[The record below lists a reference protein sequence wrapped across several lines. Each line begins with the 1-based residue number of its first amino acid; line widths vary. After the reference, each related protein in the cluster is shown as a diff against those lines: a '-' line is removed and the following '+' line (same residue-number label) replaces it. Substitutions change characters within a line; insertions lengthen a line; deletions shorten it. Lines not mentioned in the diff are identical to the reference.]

1 MPGQAFY
8 ESDAQYSRLVGYFAG
23 TSYGFICLFQ
33 DAARV
38 FEERFSR
45 CTYFHSSGK
54 TIEQFKTNLIFQILN
69 LPGERR
75 LSDAQTLGSPA
86 KVLLLG
92 GCHKISQ
99 MSQFHWLILCQSHE
113 VQVEVLL
120 GFTSLR
126 CHDNKVSGV
135 TMVAVCIRALR
146 LRSLVR
152 T

>member
-8 ESDAQYSRLVGYFAG
+8 ESDAQYSRLVGYFPG

-69 LPGERR
+69 VPGERR

-92 GCHKISQ
+92 GRHKISQ

-113 VQVEVLL
+113 VQAEVLL
-120 GFTSLR
+120 AMR
-126 CHDNKVSGV
+126 KIPHQ
-135 TMVAVCIRALR
+135 
-146 LRSLVR
+146 RSTGMASRPHPRSVYSPAD
-152 T
+152 

>member
-1 MPGQAFY
+1 MPGEAFY
-8 ESDAQYSRLVGYFAG
+8 ESDAQYSRLVGYFPG

-75 LSDAQTLGSPA
+75 LSDAQTLGGPA

-92 GCHKISQ
+92 GRHKISQ
-99 MSQFHWLILCQSHE
+99 ISHSSPVDQSRGLSNWFQRNGGGVFLTLVGRSKELHQKRRRHE
-113 VQVEVLL
+113 VLQPNS
-120 GFTSLR
+120 F
-126 CHDNKVSGV
+126 
-135 TMVAVCIRALR
+135 
-146 LRSLVR
+146 
-152 T
+152 

>member
-33 DAARV
+33 DASRV

-75 LSDAQTLGSPA
+75 LSDAQTLRSPA

-92 GCHKISQ
+92 ARHKISQ
-99 MSQFHWLILCQSHE
+99 MSQFHWLIC
-113 VQVEVLL
+113 
-120 GFTSLR
+120 
-126 CHDNKVSGV
+126 
-135 TMVAVCIRALR
+135 
-146 LRSLVR
+146 
-152 T
+152 